1 MSKRRPSGDGMVR
14 KRSDGIWE
22 GRIVAG
28 HRRDG
33 RPIFKSVFARSQKE
47 LIPRLNA
54 LKETYAGIELT
65 EESGTTVGAWL
76 YRWLEEY
83 KAPMIRSSTVKNYKR
98 CIDSY
103 LIPRVGQ
110 KLLTSL
116 SSSDVQKMYNELKR
130 CGRVHEHPEQGHG
143 LSAAVVR
150 SVHMVLH
157 EALND
162 AQSMGLI
169 AVNPTVG
176 TTVPR
181 ACHKENRVLLHQE
194 IDALLRTVKG
204 DALWYDF
211 FCTEIY
217 TGMRRGEIC
226 ALRWEDFDG
235 NAGTLHVRRTVRYE
249 DGKEIVGDTKTEEGN
264 RKIVLPQ
271 TICKLLSARKE
282 NAYGAWIFHKPTDP
296 SRPLDP
302 KAAYGKLK
310 QILKKAGLPELRFH
324 DLRHTFATIAAS
336 NGIDPK
342 TLARI
347 LGHTNAAFT
356 LDTYTHV
363 TGEMQRNAAKVVG
376 AMMTDLLGKE
386 LEPWQKENQA
396 KE

>member
-28 HRRDG
+28 HRSDG

-65 EESGTTVGAWL
+65 EDSGMTVGAWL

-83 KAPMIRSSTVKNYKR
+83 KAPLIRSSTVKNYKR

-130 CGRVHEHPEQGHG
+130 CGRVHEHPEYGHA

-181 ACHKENRVLLHQE
+181 ARHKENRVLLRHE
-194 IDALLRTVKG
+194 IDALLQTVEG

-217 TGMRRGEIC
+217 TGMRRGELL
-226 ALRWEDFDG
+226 ALRWEDLDFERG
-235 NAGTLHVRRTVRYE
+235 ELHIRRQVERVN
-249 DGKEIVGDTKTEEGN
+249 G
-264 RKIVLPQ
+264 KIVE
-271 TICKLLSARKE
+271 R
-282 NAYGAWIFHKPTDP
+282 D
-296 SRPLDP
+296 
-302 KAAYGKLK
+302 LK
-310 QILKKAGLPELRFH
+310 TK
-324 DLRHTFATIAAS
+324 
-336 NGIDPK
+336 
-342 TLARI
+342 
-347 LGHTNAAFT
+347 NAART
-356 LDTYTHV
+356 LIL
-363 TGEMQRNAAKVVG
+363 R
-376 AMMTDLLGKE
+376 
-386 LEPWQKENQA
+386 PS
-396 KE
+396 